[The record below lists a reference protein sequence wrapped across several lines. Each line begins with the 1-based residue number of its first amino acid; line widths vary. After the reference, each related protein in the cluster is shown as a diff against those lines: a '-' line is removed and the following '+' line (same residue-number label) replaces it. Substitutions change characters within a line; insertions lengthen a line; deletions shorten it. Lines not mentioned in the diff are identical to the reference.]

1 MTSSFT
7 HHAVAPRPM
16 GLAALGRASW
26 GQLSEANGQIANGGS
41 ATGVIR
47 MS

>member
-1 MTSSFT
+1 
-7 HHAVAPRPM
+7 M

-26 GQLSEANGQIANGGS
+26 GQFSHTNGQIANGRS